1 MNNER
6 KNWNPSLLVKQLIN
20 DWWPDGGEDIAKKAW
35 SNPDGFLCTMAAL
48 QADLIRHYL
57 SSMDNETGMRAINTL
72 RWLDRRA
79 SGLDG

>member
-1 MNNER
+1 MR
-6 KNWNPSLLVKQLIN
+6 NWSPSAKVKQIIN
-20 DWWPDGGEDIAKKAW
+20 DWWPNRGEDLVKKAW

-57 SSMDNETGMRAINTL
+57 SSMDNETGKRAIKNL

-79 SGLDG
+79 SGLE

>member
-20 DWWPDGGEDIAKKAW
+20 DWWPNRGEDLVKKAW

-57 SSMDNETGMRAINTL
+57 SLMDNETETRAIKTL
-72 RWLDRRA
+72 KSLDRKA
-79 SGLDG
+79 SRLDG